1 MSKPYRIDDRLVTA
15 RELIKAAQDE
25 GFVSPDGLFLT
36 SESAS
41 FLREKGHDVGV
52 NHAHTG

>member
-25 GFVSPDGLFLT
+25 DFVSPDGLFLT

-41 FLREKGHDVGV
+41 LLREKGHEVGV